1 MKRGRPRGLT
11 IHTPAVEDLLAARC
25 MSKAELCQA
34 ADISA
39 GHLADMLH
47 RRTKGASPAL
57 VRRMAEVLGCQPE
70 TIAPELT
77 ARFVGVRPGD
87 NEAVA

>member
-11 IHTPAVEDLLAARC
+11 INTEAVEALLAARC
-25 MSKAELCQA
+25 MSKSELCAA
-34 ADISA
+34 ADVSA

-47 RRTKGASPAL
+47 RRTKGASPTL
-57 VRRMAEVLGCQPE
+57 VRRMADALGCAPGA
-70 TIAPELT
+70 IAPELT

-87 NEAVA
+87 EEAA